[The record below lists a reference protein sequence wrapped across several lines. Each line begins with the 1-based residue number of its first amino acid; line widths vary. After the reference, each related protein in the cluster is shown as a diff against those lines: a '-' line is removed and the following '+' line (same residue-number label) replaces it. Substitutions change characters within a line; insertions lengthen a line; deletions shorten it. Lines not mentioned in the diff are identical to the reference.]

1 MERAMGGTYHK
12 GRGATLNMAGRFER
26 GHREP
31 EPDVARERRRTR
43 VGADRARTI
52 IATNVSPDVGFDRS
66 INTYRG
72 CEHGC
77 IYCYARPTH
86 AYLGLSPGLD
96 FETELL
102 AKHDAAER
110 LEAAFRKRGYRPA
123 PLQLGG
129 VTDVYQPVERELRI
143 TRRVLEVLLAWRHP
157 VQIVTKSAGVV
168 RDLDLLAALAAQGLA
183 VVDVSLTTLDG
194 ELARRMEPRA
204 SAPPRRLEAIAALAD
219 AGVPTG
225 VAVAPVIPGLT
236 CHELEA
242 ILRAAADAG
251 AVSASWVLLR
261 LPHELKALF
270 DDWLAEHR
278 PERRARV
285 LSLVRQSRGGRL
297 NATAFGARMRGE
309 GPIADLVAA
318 RFAAGCRRFGLAGRD
333 RRRLR
338 ADLFGP
344 PEVRAQP
351 DLFAAPPAG
360 GAENG

>member
-1 MERAMGGTYHK
+1 MNGTYHK
-12 GRGATLNMAGRFER
+12 GRGATLNMPGRFER
-26 GHREP
+26 QHREP
-31 EPDVARERRRTR
+31 EPEIAHERRPTR
-43 VGADRARTI
+43 VGADRSRTI
-52 IATNVSPDVGFDRS
+52 IATNTSPDVGFDRS

-96 FETELL
+96 FETELV

-110 LEAAFRKRGYRPA
+110 LEAAFRRRRYRPA

-157 VQIVTKSAGVV
+157 VQIVTKSAGVL
-168 RDLDLLAALAAQGLA
+168 RDLDLLAELAALGLA
-183 VVDVSLTTLDG
+183 VVDVSVTTLDG
-194 ELARRMEPRA
+194 ELARRLEPRA
-204 SAPPRRLEAIAALAD
+204 SAPHRRLDAIAALAD

-261 LPHELKALF
+261 LPHELEELF

-285 LSLVRQSRGGRL
+285 LSLVRQSRGGRID
-297 NATAFGARMRGE
+297 AAAFGTRMKGE
-309 GPIADLVAA
+309 GPIAELVAA
-318 RFAAGCRRFGLAGRD
+318 RFAAGCRRLGLAGRD

-338 ADLFGP
+338 DDLFGP
-344 PEVRAQP
+344 PETRAQAE
-351 DLFAAPPAG
+351 LFGAAPAG
-360 GAENG
+360 AAENG